1 MRHATPILC
10 TNFTRSH
17 SVLLS
22 WLVSAPTG
30 NSFQIEGDSNLNI
43 INTKEGNHKG
53 PQQHLSRK
61 KKRYPRR
68 GPGISA
74 SWNARTCL
82 NRTATLQIARNG
94 DGTWLYLAPPQA
106 SGPLKIS
113 RPASWSPKGTHT
125 FQQDTELQETNS
137 LACRRM
143 LARANM
149 ALIGHLPSMIRKGP
163 GC

>member
-1 MRHATPILC
+1 MRQATPILC

-94 DGTWLYLAPPQA
+94 DGTWLYIIWHRLRPQDPSRSAGQPVGHPKEHILFSKTLSFKKQTAWLA
-106 SGPLKIS
+106 G
-113 RPASWSPKGTHT
+113 
-125 FQQDTELQETNS
+125 
-137 LACRRM
+137 AC
-143 LARANM
+143 LHGQ
-149 ALIGHLPSMIRKGP
+149 IWP
-163 GC
+163 